1 MQKTV
6 DEVLVR
12 IWGVLKMRELL
23 DGGSS
28 NEKEKEEIRSLRD
41 EERRR
46 NEEEI

>member
-1 MQKTV
+1 MGGV
-6 DEVLVR
+6 EDE
-12 IWGVLKMRELL
+12 GVPRWRN
-23 DGGSS
+23 SS